1 MESFIPPR
9 FIETE
14 HLLLR
19 PFAEADAPQ
28 LYYAL
33 FGDPAVTEWLPIKTL
48 ESVDEAR
55 ALIRKMLHGWEHNSC
70 YTWALEDKETG
81 YLSAIIEVRPTL
93 PRLELGVAISMR
105 DTHRRRRAG
114 IVALRKLID
123 WMIAQPSVHRIYV
136 CCSPNAK
143 SAPVMQKLGFTLE
156 GRLANWDARPN
167 RGMEADDVLMF
178 ALTRKPSAEP
188 KTSAQNDGCVGSPRE
203 ADANTHP
210 HETAALETSC
220 VA

>member
-1 MESFIPPR
+1 MESFNPPR

-55 ALIRKMLHGWEHNSC
+55 ALIRKMLHGWEQHSC

-81 YLSAIIEVRPTL
+81 YLSAIIEVRPNL
-93 PRLELGVAISMR
+93 PRLELGAAISMR
-105 DTHRRRRAG
+105 NTHRRRRAG

-123 WMIAQPSVHRIYV
+123 WMIAQPSVHRIYA

-143 SAPVMQKLGFTLE
+143 SAPVMQKLGFELE
-156 GRLANWDARPN
+156 GRLVNWDARPN
-167 RGMEADDVLMF
+167 RGLEADDVLMF
-178 ALTRKPSAEP
+178 ALTRKPAAEQP
-188 KTSAQNDGCVGSPRE
+188 AIAQNDARVGSPRE
-203 ADANTHP
+203 VDTHQ
-210 HETAALETSC
+210 HETAALEMSC